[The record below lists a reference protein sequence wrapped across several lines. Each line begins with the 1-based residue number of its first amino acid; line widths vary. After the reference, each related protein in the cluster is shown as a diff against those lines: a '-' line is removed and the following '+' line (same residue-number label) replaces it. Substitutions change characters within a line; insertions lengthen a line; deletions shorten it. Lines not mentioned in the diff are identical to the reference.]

1 MQQTRRHILEILRD
15 RGEAT
20 VDEMVSE
27 LKTRIQ
33 HNITA
38 VTVRHHLDILRS
50 DNLVTA
56 PTVRRSG
63 APGRPQYVYALTD
76 KALDIFPNNYQN
88 LMNALLIQLKSSLS
102 TPQVNVILEG
112 VADRMISDA
121 RQLMPAVH
129 QVPVEERLDF
139 AVSYMNGNGYDA
151 WWEANGDGF
160 LLHTRNCP
168 YHKVSHAH
176 HELCSMDMRLIAGLL
191 GATPRPLARIAQD
204 DEHCTYLIPAAQ
216 FTAVAAS

>member
-1 MQQTRRHILEILRD
+1 MQQTRRYILEILRE

-76 KALDIFPNNYQN
+76 KALEVFPNNYQN
-88 LMNALLIQLKSSLS
+88 LMTTLLTQMKSTL
-102 TPQVNVILEG
+102 PEGQVNVIFEG
-112 VADRMISDA
+112 VADQMVVNAHLSHLSSDHMSMDEK
-121 RQLMPAVH
+121 LTHV
-129 QVPVEERLDF
+129 VNYLNE
-139 AVSYMNGNGYDA
+139 NGYNAD
-151 WWEANGDGF
+151 WESSPEGYI
-160 LLHTRNCP
+160 LHNRNCP
-168 YHKVSHAH
+168 YHKVSDDHS
-176 HELCSMDMRLIAGLL
+176 ELCNMDFRLIAGLI
-191 GATPRPLARIAQD
+191 GIAPRAMTRLSQD
-204 DEHCTYLIPAAQ
+204 EEGCSFLIPASQ
-216 FTAVAAS
+216 QTTA

>member
-1 MQQTRRHILEILRD
+1 MQQTRRYILEILRE

-50 DNLVTA
+50 DSLVTA

-76 KALDIFPNNYQN
+76 KALEVFPNNYQN
-88 LMNALLIQLKSSLS
+88 LMSTLLTQMKSALPESQIV
-102 TPQVNVILEG
+102 TIFEG
-112 VADRMISDA
+112 VADQMVAGAHLPHLSSN
-121 RQLMPAVH
+121 H
-129 QVPVEERLDF
+129 
-139 AVSYMNGNGYDA
+139 VSMDEKLNYVVNYLNENGYNVN
-151 WWEANGDGF
+151 WEASPEGYILRN
-160 LLHTRNCP
+160 HNCP
-168 YHKVSHAH
+168 YHKVSDNHG
-176 HELCSMDMRLIAGLL
+176 ELCNMDFRLIAGLI
-191 GATPRPLARIAQD
+191 GIAPRAMTLLSQD
-204 DEHCTYLIPAAQ
+204 EEGCTFLIPASQ
-216 FTAVAAS
+216 QTAA